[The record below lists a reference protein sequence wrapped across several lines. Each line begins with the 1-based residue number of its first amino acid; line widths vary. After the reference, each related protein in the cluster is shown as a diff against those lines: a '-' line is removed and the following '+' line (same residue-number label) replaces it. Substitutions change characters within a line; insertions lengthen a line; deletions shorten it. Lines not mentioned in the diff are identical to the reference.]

1 MQYRITFETENSQNV
16 SKTPEGQI
24 PNMKSTL
31 LEVKLKHGDLHDTI
45 GQIEFSPDYV
55 DAVVT
60 DSRSRKY
67 KFRAN
72 VLWML
77 LGNGT
82 EWINIKKFALSVS

>member
-16 SKTPEGQI
+16 SKTPEGQM
-24 PNMKSTL
+24 PNDMKSTL
-31 LEVKLKHGDLHDTI
+31 LEVKLNHGDLYDTI

-60 DSRSRKY
+60 ARSRKY

-82 EWINIKKFALSVS
+82 EWTNIKKFALSVS